1 MKWIKYNA
9 CVYIH
14 IHKNEKNASYIKK
27 LYWLHLFTMA
37 LWMHNALGISGTILQ
52 IFFTINHDSIFFE
65 KTNWLI
71 NLFIII
77 LITITVSIK
86 LINQVIIFTIIYNN
100 IVNANALGISS

>member
-1 MKWIKYNA
+1 
-9 CVYIH
+9 
-14 IHKNEKNASYIKK
+14 
-27 LYWLHLFTMA
+27 MA
-37 LWMHNALGISGTILQ
+37 LWMHNTLGISGTILQ

-77 LITITVSIK
+77 LIRTITVSIK